1 MSVIEQRA
9 YYHRGNEELTANA
22 RECTRLVISID
33 VRQQS
38 EAHSRMLPVC
48 NLVSVEKFAVWGWC
62 SDGWRGVRCG
72 VREIGRQRS
81 LFRLAT
87 LCYADYRRFILS
99 FGELLRSRFTP
110 PYPACCY

>member
-81 LFRLAT
+81 LFSLAT
-87 LCYADYRRFILS
+87 LSYADYRRFILS